1 EASIID
7 PAYAA
12 IAVMPDP
19 GVWEYTKSEL

>member
-12 IAVMPDP
+12 IAIMLEF
-19 GVWEYTKSEL
+19 GNIQE